1 MNVLLASPRGF
12 CAGVEMAIE
21 CLDETIR
28 CVGPNIFVYHEI
40 VHNRVVVERYRKQGV
55 TFVDSIDE
63 LPCGSILV
71 FSAHGV
77 SPAVRRAAREQKLQ
91 VIDATCPLVTKVH
104 LEAIRYAREGY
115 TIILIGHSG
124 HDEII
129 GTMGEAP
136 DHMVLVESP
145 DDVEL
150 LQYGEN
156 HKLACLTQT
165 TLSVDEANVIL
176 EKLRRRYPNIESPAK
191 EDICYATTNRQ
202 EAISV
207 ILKSA
212 DLLIVI
218 GSQNSSNSRRLLEK
232 GLAEGVPGHL
242 VDGAE
247 GLRLEWFRDV
257 ETVLVTAGA
266 SAPESA
272 VSACVQYLKHYF
284 NATVADAVLRQ
295 ENIRFPLPRELQMLK
310 EIADGNTLNPSTTGT
325 AQGGYSASD

>member
-40 VHNRVVVERYRKQGV
+40 VHNRIVVERFQNQGV
-55 TFVDSIDE
+55 TFVDSVDE
-63 LPCGSILV
+63 VPCGSTLV

-77 SPAVRRAAREQKLQ
+77 SPAVRQAARERKLQ

-115 TIILIGHSG
+115 TIILIGHRG

-129 GTMGEAP
+129 GTIGEAP
-136 DHMVLVESP
+136 DNIVLVESP
-145 DDVEL
+145 EDVEL
-150 LQYGEN
+150 LQLEDR

-165 TLSVDEANVIL
+165 TLSVDEANTIM
-176 EKLRRRYPNIESPAK
+176 EKLRRRYPHLESPPK

-202 EAISV
+202 DAIKP
-207 ILKSA
+207 LLESA
-212 DLLIVI
+212 DLLIVV

-232 GLAEGVPGHL
+232 GLAEGVPGYL
-242 VDGAE
+242 VDGA
-247 GLRLEWFRDV
+247 GDLQLEWFADV
-257 ETVLVTAGA
+257 EMVVMTAGA

-272 VSACVQYLKHYF
+272 VTECVDYLKHHF
-284 NATVADAVLRQ
+284 NAEFSEVVLRD
-295 ENIRFPLPRELQMLK
+295 ESMRFPLPRELQILRGLDSGHNRVS
-310 EIADGNTLNPSTTGT
+310 E
-325 AQGGYSASD
+325 

>member
-21 CLDETIR
+21 CLNETIR

-40 VHNRVVVERYRKQGV
+40 VHNRIVVERFQNQGV
-55 TFVDSIDE
+55 TFVDSVE
-63 LPCGSILV
+63 EVPCGSTLV

-77 SPAVRRAAREQKLQ
+77 SPAVRQAARERKLQ

-129 GTMGEAP
+129 GTIGEAP
-136 DHMVLVESP
+136 DNIVLVGSP
-145 DDVEL
+145 EDVEL
-150 LQYGEN
+150 LQLEDGVR
-156 HKLACLTQT
+156 LACLTQT
-165 TLSVDEANVIL
+165 TLSVDETNTIL
-176 EKLRRRYPNIESPAK
+176 EKLRKRYPHMESPAT

-202 EAISV
+202 DAIKSIV
-207 ILKSA
+207 KSA
-212 DLLIVI
+212 DLLIVV

-232 GLAEGVPGHL
+232 GLAEGVPSYL

-247 GLRLEWFRDV
+247 DLQLEWFADV
-257 ETVLVTAGA
+257 ETVVMTAGA

-272 VSACVQYLKHYF
+272 VAECVCYLKHHF
-284 NATVADAVLRQ
+284 NAEFSDAVLR
-295 ENIRFPLPRELQMLK
+295 EESMRFPLPRQLQILRGL
-310 EIADGNTLNPSTTGT
+310 ESGDNQLVE
-325 AQGGYSASD
+325 